1 MTQKLLLV
9 GAGGAFGFR
18 LAHRL
23 AASVPCELLVA
34 GRSTARCGKV
44 VAALH
49 EQHPQALVSPVVLD
63 RDTVTAARLREL
75 GVFIVIDAAGPFQG
89 GAPHLAQAAI
99 AAGCHFIDLAD
110 ARDYAAR
117 FPELDA
123 AAQEANV
130 LAVTGASSTPALSNA
145 ALDVLT
151 AGWQAVEIV
160 TVAIA
165 PGNRAPRG
173 LAVTQAI
180 LSYAGRPVRLLEA
193 GRWRTRPGWSLL
205 QRRDLPGLG
214 KRWLSRCETPDLDVI
229 PARFPAVRTVHFL
242 AGLEL
247 GLLHVGLWACTLLVR
262 AGLVSSL
269 VPAARFFVAGAEL
282 FVSFGSDRGGM
293 LVEAHGIGADGR
305 RVRAAWSL
313 VAEAGDGPN
322 IPVLPA
328 LALIRRLLSGVETRR
343 GARICAGLLSL
354 DEIAA
359 EFSAF
364 RITTAQT
371 ETG

>member
-1 MTQKLLLV
+1 MTRKLLLV
-9 GAGGAFGFR
+9 GAGGAFGLR

-23 AASVPCELLVA
+23 AASVSCELLVA
-34 GRSTARCGKV
+34 GRSQARCDKIV
-44 VAALH
+44 QELH
-49 EQHPQALVSPVVLD
+49 SRHPDANVSSVTLD
-63 RDTVTAARLREL
+63 RETVTPERLRVL
-75 GVFIVIDAAGPFQG
+75 RPFIVIDAAGPFQG
-89 GAPHLAQAAI
+89 SEPHLAQAAI

-110 ARDYAAR
+110 ARDYVAR

-123 AAQEANV
+123 AAREANV

-151 AGWQAVEIV
+151 SGWRTVDGV
-160 TVAIA
+160 TIAIA

-180 LSYAGRPVRLLEA
+180 LSYVGKPVRLLE
-193 GRWRTRPGWSLL
+193 GGSWRTRPGWSLL
-205 QRRDLPGLG
+205 QRKLLPGLG
-214 KRWLSRCETPDLDVI
+214 KRWLSLCETPDLDVI
-229 PARFPAVRTVHFL
+229 PARFPSVQIVQFL

-247 GLLHVGLWACTLLVR
+247 GLLHVGLWACGLFVR
-262 AGLVSSL
+262 VGLVSSL
-269 VPAARFFVAGAEL
+269 VPAAGFFVEVADWFEP
-282 FVSFGSDRGGM
+282 FGSDRGGM
-293 LVEAHGIGADGR
+293 LVEAYGTGADGKP
-305 RVRAAWSL
+305 AKASWSL

-328 LALIRRLLSGVETRR
+328 MALIRRLLDGTERHR
-343 GARICAGLLSL
+343 GAYVCAGLLRL

-364 RITTAQT
+364 QITTAQT
-371 ETG
+371 QTS

>member
-1 MTQKLLLV
+1 MTRKLLLV
-9 GAGGAFGFR
+9 GAGGAFGLR

-34 GRSTARCGKV
+34 GRSQARCDKV
-44 VAALH
+44 FQELH
-49 EQHPQALVSPVVLD
+49 SRHPDARVSSVTLD
-63 RDTVTAARLREL
+63 REIVTPERLREL
-75 GVFIVIDAAGPFQG
+75 EAFLVIDAAGPFQG
-89 GAPHLAQAAI
+89 CEPRLAQAAI

-110 ARDYAAR
+110 ARDYVAR

-123 AAQEANV
+123 AAREADV

-151 AGWQAVEIV
+151 SGWRALDSV
-160 TVAIA
+160 TIAIA

-180 LSYAGRPVRLLEA
+180 LSYAGKPVRLLE
-193 GRWRTRPGWSLL
+193 GGIWRTRPGWSLL
-205 QRRDLPGLG
+205 QRKPLPGLG
-214 KRWLSRCETPDLDVI
+214 KRWLSLCETPDLDVT
-229 PARFPAVRTVHFL
+229 PARFPSVRSVHFL

-247 GLLHVGLWACTLLVR
+247 GLLHVGLWVCALFVR
-262 AGLVSSL
+262 ARLVSSL
-269 VPAARFFVAGAEL
+269 APAARFFVTVADWFEP
-282 FVSFGSDRGGM
+282 FGSDRGGM
-293 LVEAHGIGADGR
+293 LVEASGAGPDGR
-305 RVRAAWSL
+305 PAKASWSL

-328 LALIRRLLSGVETRR
+328 LALIRRLLDGTETCR
-343 GARICAGLLSL
+343 GAHVCAGLLHL
-354 DEIAA
+354 EEIAA

-364 RITTAQT
+364 QITTAQT
-371 ETG
+371 QTN